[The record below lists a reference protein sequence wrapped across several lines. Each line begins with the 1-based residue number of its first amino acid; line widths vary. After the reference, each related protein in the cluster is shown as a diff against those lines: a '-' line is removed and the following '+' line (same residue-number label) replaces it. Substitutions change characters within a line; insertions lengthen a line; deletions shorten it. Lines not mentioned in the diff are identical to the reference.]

1 MAMIIS
7 RRAVLAPITAV
18 ALSLPLAFARARP
31 DDSRGDVWV
40 GHERGITDVVF
51 SPDGDRVASAGLDGT
66 VRIWDA
72 GSGKVERVLEGHGD
86 EVYAVRFSP
95 DGEHVASTGLDRRV
109 IVQDL
114 ETGATTRELSG
125 FQGWSLAVV
134 FSPDGSRVAAA
145 SLDGRILV
153 WDTATGEQTLTLPG
167 QRWITAL
174 AWSADGRILAGGRVD
189 ITLWDVATGKSLA
202 VLKGHRDT
210 IRSLDFS
217 RDSRLLA
224 SASFD
229 KTVRVW
235 DVESRKELHTLE
247 REGFVQITAKGPITN
262 PIKVPALA
270 AVFSPDGTRLAT
282 AGADRVVRLWNV
294 ADGGLLR
301 TWQGHTMS
309 VTALSFSPDGQRLV
323 SASLDHTIRVWHVD

>member
-1 MAMIIS
+1 MTTILS
-7 RRAVLAPITAV
+7 RRGMLAPIAAV
-18 ALSLPLAFARARP
+18 ALSLPLALGGAGP
-31 DDSRGDVWV
+31 DDGGADVWT
-40 GHERGITDVVF
+40 GHERGVTDAMF

-72 GSGKVERVLEGHGD
+72 DSGKVEQVLEGHGD

-95 DGEHVASTGLDRRV
+95 DGDRVASTGLDRRV

-125 FQGWSLAVV
+125 FPGWSLAVV

-145 SLDGRILV
+145 SLDGRVLV
-153 WDTATGEQTLTLPG
+153 WDLASGEQTLTLPG

-189 ITLWDVATGKSLA
+189 ITLWDVATGKPLA

-229 KTVRVW
+229 KTVRIW
-235 DVESRKELHTLE
+235 DVESRKELRALE
-247 REGFVQITAKGPITN
+247 REGFVQMTEKGPITN

-270 AVFSPDGTRLAT
+270 AAFSPDGKQLAT
-282 AGADRVVRLWNV
+282 GGADRVVRLWSV
-294 ADGGLLR
+294 ADGALLR

-309 VTALSFSPDGQRLV
+309 VTALSFSADGRRLV
-323 SASLDHTIRVWHVD
+323 SASLDHTIRVWHLD